1 MARKKSF
8 FNQRRKNTL
17 NPSSPYTPPPRMG
30 MGMDRGSR
38 SSGFDKKSRLQQI
51 VEAETIKR
59 TQGISGKDPKTGR
72 MIPVGGADSPA
83 AADRFIRENPKDF
96 VRISPAVLE
105 DRKRSPQYA
114 DVEGDTRV
122 NKNLPKQFM
131 DTAEGRKYFTPMAK
145 GDLRAKYVPEFGTY
159 GSLSAAEEI
168 PEEGVRDIRPKFT
181 DPKTGKTVFT
191 NPRAEEHRNFAAKI
205 REKGAGY
212 WNRPENARELAN
224 LLNEAPS
231 KGLTSAQVMR
241 YIDKQDKQAA
251 YEKDSAEGM
260 DFVQGVVRSETGSD
274 PADIAFSRKRAYPD
288 QGKNS
293 KLLKKM
299 KKQKRRFKG
308 KGKGKDKRSTLPGFV
323 PGNPVKPNSNKG
335 KRRGDTSALRDAFKN
350 LPRNLQEEL
359 IKNNPIFSTFASS
372 IIPAPRK

>member
-1 MARKKSF
+1 MARNRSSLGRTLKRL
-8 FNQRRKNTL
+8 NQRRKEISS
-17 NPSSPYTPPPRMG
+17 PSSPYTPAPRMG
-30 MGMDRGSR
+30 TGMGRGSG
-38 SSGFDKKSRLQQI
+38 SSGFDKPLTRQQI
-51 VEAETIKR
+51 VDREIKR
-59 TQGISGKDPKTGR
+59 RTDRTMLDGSRVSNVSGKDPNAPKVTMPDGSQRSR
-72 MIPVGGADSPA
+72 MLEVVGADSTYQ
-83 AADRFIRENPKDF
+83 ADRFIRENPKDF
-96 VRISPAVLE
+96 ARMSPAVLE

-191 NPRAEEHRNFAAKI
+191 NPRAKEHRNFAAKI
-205 REKGAGY
+205 KEKGGG
-212 WNRPENARELAN
+212 WWTRPENARALAA

-231 KGLTSAQVMR
+231 KGLNSSQVMKF
-241 YIDKQDKQAA
+241 IDNFDKSVT
-251 YEKDSAEGM
+251 YKEDSAEGM

-299 KKQKRRFKG
+299 RKQIRRLKG
-308 KGKGKDKRSTLPGFV
+308 KGKGKPITVPNNLIPLP
-323 PGNPVKPNSNKG
+323 KK
-335 KRRGDTSALRDAFKN
+335 K
-350 LPRNLQEEL
+350 
-359 IKNNPIFSTFASS
+359 
-372 IIPAPRK
+372 